1 MPLSENIPLRHLLKQ
16 QEINLLLQDFAALFP
31 KQALGLFEADG
42 LPFAVVG
49 NWKTPDLADALPR
62 LRQGKRIKQNGFIA
76 LPLLVKSTFLGAL
89 LTLPPEN
96 KPALRSLHNS
106 LTLLLTQA
114 LETRDVARE
123 TLERY
128 REINLLYTIG
138 ETIAASLNPQT
149 IYRLVLEG
157 AGHTIQC
164 NVGGVLLLSAASP
177 PRLSVES
184 CFGAADCAAT
194 LHKIGQEILKSACL
208 TGRPVI
214 TSSLNAAAKRIHT
227 VLCAPLKTQKKIL
240 GMILLGKTSHE
251 TIFTAGDE
259 KLLVTLAGQAAI
271 AVENA
276 RLFADLKRQH
286 NAITEMKRYM
296 DNIFASIAS
305 GVITIDSKDAV
316 VTLNHAAEKI
326 LQVQEKAVAGRSYTQ
341 ALPGLGAKIA
351 PLVEAVKTQ
360 NAPLTGHE
368 LQTGLPH
375 KKAVSL
381 RLHISPLKDK
391 SQNAGGVAIVLD
403 DLTEQRQL
411 ERRVRQVQQTFECY
425 VAPQVVHQL
434 LSDPTRVK
442 LGGERHTVTIL
453 FADLRN
459 FTAFSEQHEPEIL
472 IEILNQHLTLAVEAV
487 LSEEGTLD
495 KFLGDAALALFNV
508 PLPQSDHVLRAVRA
522 ALNIQ
527 KSIANLHRRL
537 PPEHRLGFGI
547 GITSGPVIVGN
558 VGSEAIHNYTA
569 IGRSINMAHR
579 IQSRAKAGQILI
591 CNAAYQQIKDH
602 IVARELGLIH
612 LKGYA
617 EPDFIFEVLDVTK

>member
-1 MPLSENIPLRHLLKQ
+1 MPLSEEIPLRHLLKR
-16 QEINLLLQDFAALFP
+16 QEMELLLQEFAALSP
-31 KQALGLFEADG
+31 GKALALFEADG
-42 LPFAVVG
+42 FPFTTVG
-49 NWKTPDLADALPR
+49 EWKAPDLTDALPR
-62 LRQGKRIKQNGFIA
+62 LRQGKRIQRSNFVA
-76 LPLLVKSTFLGAL
+76 LPLLVKSKFLGAL
-89 LTLPPEN
+89 LAGPPVN
-96 KPALRSLHNS
+96 QTVLRCLHNS
-106 LTLLLTQA
+106 LTLLLIQA

-138 ETIAASLNPQT
+138 ETIAASLDAQT
-149 IYRLVLEG
+149 VYHLVLEG

-164 NVGGVLLLSAASP
+164 NVGGILLLSTKAGQT
-177 PRLSVES
+177 RLNVES
-184 CFGAADCAAT
+184 CFGAPDCAAILRT
-194 LHKIGQEILKSACL
+194 IGEEILDKTCRA
-208 TGRPVI
+208 GRPI
-214 TSSLNAAAKRIHT
+214 IAANLRMTSKLNTI
-227 VLCAPLKTQKKIL
+227 LCAPLKTQKKLL
-240 GMILLGKTSHE
+240 GMILLGRVSNE

-259 KLLVTLAGQAAI
+259 KLLATLAGQAAI

-276 RLFADLKRQH
+276 QLFADLKRQH

-305 GVITIDSKDAV
+305 GVITTDSKDAV
-316 VTLNHAAEKI
+316 VTLNRAAEKI
-326 LQVQEKAVAGRSYTQ
+326 LQIQANETIGHPYAQ
-341 ALPGLGAKIA
+341 ALPGLGTKIL
-351 PLVEAVKTQ
+351 PLIDTVKTQ
-360 NAPLTGHE
+360 NTPLTGYE
-368 LQTGLPH
+368 LQISLPH
-375 KKAVSL
+375 KKLVSL

-391 SQNAGGVAIVLD
+391 SKNASGVAIVLD
-403 DLTEQRQL
+403 DLTAQRQL
-411 ERRVRQVQQTFECY
+411 ERRVQQVQQTFERY

-434 LSDPTRVK
+434 LSDPARVK

-472 IEILNQHLTLAVEAV
+472 LEILNRHLTLAVEAV

-508 PLPQSDHVLRAVRA
+508 PLPQPDHVLRAVRA

-527 KSIANLHRRL
+527 QAVAELHRRL

-579 IQSRAKAGQILI
+579 IQSQAKAGQILLS
-591 CNAAYQQIKDH
+591 NAAYQQVKNH
-602 IVARELGLIH
+602 IIARKLGLIH
-612 LKGYA
+612 LKGHA
-617 EPDFIFEVLDVTK
+617 EPDLIFEVLGKAT

>member
-1 MPLSENIPLRHLLKQ
+1 MPLSENIPLRHLLKRT
-16 QEINLLLQDFAALFP
+16 EMELLLQEFTALSP
-31 KQALGLFEADG
+31 GRALALFEADG
-42 LPFAVVG
+42 LPFTNMG
-49 NWKTPDLADALPR
+49 EWKPPDLTDALPR
-62 LRQGKRIKQNGFIA
+62 LRQGKRIQQNNLVA
-76 LPLLVKSTFLGAL
+76 LPLLVKSSFFGAL
-89 LTLPPEN
+89 LARPPVN
-96 KPALRSLHNS
+96 QTALRCLLNS

-138 ETIAASLNPQT
+138 ETIAASLDPQT

-164 NVGGVLLLSAASP
+164 NMGGVLLLSAEGP
-177 PRLSVES
+177 TRLSVES
-184 CFGAADCAAT
+184 CFGAVNCADI
-194 LHKIGQEILKSACL
+194 LREIGEEILDKTCRA
-208 TGRPVI
+208 GHPVI
-214 TSSLNAAAKRIHT
+214 TTIMHAASNLNTI
-227 VLCAPLKTQKKIL
+227 LCAPLKTQKKLL
-240 GMILLGKTSHE
+240 GMILLGRASDE

-259 KLLVTLAGQAAI
+259 KLLATLAGQAAI

-276 RLFADLKRQH
+276 QLFADLKRQH

-305 GVITIDSKDAV
+305 GVITTDSTDAV
-316 VTLNHAAEKI
+316 VTLNRAAEKI
-326 LQVQEKAVAGRSYTQ
+326 LQVQADATIGCLYTQ
-341 ALPGLGAKIA
+341 ALPGLGPKIA
-351 PLVEAVKTQ
+351 PLIEAVKTQ
-360 NAPLTGHE
+360 DLPLTGHE
-368 LQTGLPH
+368 LQTSLPH
-375 KKAVSL
+375 KKSVSL

-391 SQNAGGVAIVLD
+391 SQSASGVAIVLD

-411 ERRVRQVQQTFECY
+411 ERRVRQVRQTFERY

-434 LSDPTRVK
+434 LSDPARVK

-472 IEILNQHLTLAVEAV
+472 LETLNRHLTLAVEAV

-495 KFLGDAALALFNV
+495 KFQGDAALALFNV
-508 PLPQSDHVLRAVRA
+508 PLPQPDHVLRAVRA
-522 ALNIQ
+522 ALHIQ
-527 KSIANLHRRL
+527 QATAELHRRL
-537 PPEHRLGFGI
+537 PPEQRLGFGI
-547 GITSGPVIVGN
+547 GITSGSVIVGN

-579 IQSRAKAGQILI
+579 IQSQAKAGQILLD
-591 CNAAYQQIKDH
+591 NAAYQQVKNH
-602 IVARELGLIH
+602 IIVRKLGLVH
-612 LKGYA
+612 LKGHA
-617 EPDFIFEVLDVTK
+617 EPDLVFEVLGETK